1 MKEKEYYINSV
12 DLIRLLKRK
21 HIYGLFRRNTS
32 LPYKDADATSIYRN
46 IFFQD
51 ILDKQISL
59 YHFFIF
65 PFTWNETKE
74 GYLFWAITYQE
85 THETF
90 IHKKN

>member
-1 MKEKEYYINSV
+1 MKEKEYYFNSV

-32 LPYKDADATSIYRN
+32 LPYKDADAISFYRN

-59 YHFFIF
+59 FHFFNF
-65 PFTWNETKE
+65 PFIWSETKE
-74 GYLFWAITYQE
+74 GYLFWSRTYLE
-85 THETF
+85 
-90 IHKKN
+90 IHRIIS